1 MITDLL
7 VLAVGAVA
15 LAVIG
20 IRVGMLL
27 APRMERW
34 GAPREADD
42 GDGMPR

>member
-1 MITDLL
+1 MSDFL
-7 VLAVGAVA
+7 VLAVGAVV

-34 GAPREADD
+34 GAPRDADERD
-42 GDGMPR
+42 GRPR